1 MIYLGYFRLC
11 TTLLLLLVVGC
22 CLLFVVCCLL
32 LLFFFKKK
40 KHKKRKETKTQCGG
54 PMEKPT
60 KTKYNKQTVV
70 EFACILGLGYLFS
83 CNGDMC

>member
-11 TTLLLLLVVGC
+11 TTLLLLLLVVGC
-22 CLLFVVCCLL
+22 CLLLL
-32 LLFFFKKK
+32 LLFFFFL

-70 EFACILGLGYLFS
+70 EFACILGLGYLFLAMEI
-83 CNGDMC
+83 CAR

>member
-1 MIYLGYFRLC
+1 
-11 TTLLLLLVVGC
+11 LVTSD
-22 CLLFVVCCLL
+22 FVLTIIVVIVVVVSFLTQ
-32 LLFFFKKK
+32 
-40 KHKKRKETKTQCGG
+40 KRKETKAQCGG

-60 KTKYNKQTVV
+60 KTKNNKHTVV